1 MAWLFMMFFTLI
13 IALGGTQNQFL
24 TSYRANLFWENRY
37 TSFQD
42 VAELN
47 AHYLSSGEFGG
58 DSDPALWVAKRNAEE
73 YKDFQYASF
82 DMDDGEIKFK
92 RNLIFAPRGDR
103 FVNVN
108 SLDILSSNSC
118 GVGAA
123 NQSVIWCGDKKILWF
138 KYDSRDYVNKQYSSI
153 RADLDQTLAKLIKT
167 FKGSKFQ
174 LDTLSVGQ
182 VIYLSSFGTASQ
194 QVAATCVG
202 EVLIAGV
209 PLNCRD
215 LYSYNGYPVGIFFEK
230 SNRLI
235 LFVDSG
241 VRRSNN
247 SPVFLGQ
254 DIIL

>member
-37 TSFQD
+37 VSFQNI
-42 VAELN
+42 AELN
-47 AHYLSSGEFGG
+47 AYYLSSGELGS

-73 YKDFQYASF
+73 YKDFQSASF
-82 DMDDGEIKFK
+82 DMDDGEIKF
-92 RNLIFAPRGDR
+92 RRSVFFAPRGDK
-103 FVNVN
+103 FVTVN
-108 SLDILSSNSC
+108 SLDVLSSNSC

-123 NQSVIWCGDKKILWF
+123 NQSVTWCGDKKILWF
-138 KYDSRDYVNKQYSSI
+138 KYDSRDFLNNQYSSI

-167 FKGSKFQ
+167 FHGSRFQ
-174 LDTLSVGQ
+174 LDTLPVGQ
-182 VIYLSSFGTASQ
+182 VTYLSSFGNTAQ
-194 QVAATCVG
+194 QLAATCVG

-215 LYSYNGYPVGIFFEK
+215 LYSYNSHPIGIFFEK
-230 SNRLI
+230 ANRII

-241 VRRSNN
+241 VRRSDG